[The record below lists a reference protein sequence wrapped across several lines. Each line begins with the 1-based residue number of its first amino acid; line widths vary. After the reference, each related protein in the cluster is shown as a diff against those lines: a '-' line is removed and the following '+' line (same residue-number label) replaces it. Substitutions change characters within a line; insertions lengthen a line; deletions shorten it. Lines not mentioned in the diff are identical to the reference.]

1 MDKIVLTEKIKKLE
15 NVSPLDL
22 PQALIEIELYEQQTA
37 QELMDEIHNEFQ
49 KEDIIDNVVT
59 PVFTT
64 IIDGLLA
71 HPKFKGV
78 ASKSG
83 LSANRVMRECK
94 DFNYDGKIVKL
105 MPDAFVEYKNEKE
118 FQILWGKENRSE
130 YIRSVYENTSAMNR
144 YKKSKVEESSG
155 KKNITDEYRMTQDT
169 TPEKNNPDG
178 RRNDPLNLHNSETDH
193 IVPLH
198 TIFTQLQNNSGLSD
212 GDIKRIAN
220 QEYNFA
226 VTARLVNNPK
236 RDMSNSEFIAKQDEL
251 KSQGKPYVELSPE
264 VRANMIQ
271 MERDAQKAI
280 NKSVNNTVIKNLTGK
295 GQADRK
301 ERKAAMEKKEAEL
314 GRKLTSEERAA
325 VDKSLAQKKA
335 KEIHLGNAKQA
346 GKQSLMYAMGTAV
359 LFVFKPLY
367 YEIKDGIINGFK
379 EGVYAKTFK
388 EACSIRF
395 NRIKDYVWEQ
405 LKDLKHMLGS
415 AMDMLKNFLSALIE
429 GLIGMF
435 VGIFK
440 KIFKVLKEG
449 VKVFVQAWPVLFGE
463 QSKSM
468 SAAEKGDAI
477 LKLIAGSLVGLC
489 GIGIDILLE
498 KVPAIPED
506 FRSILSVI
514 LSGLTSI
521 LLFYALDKADLF
533 NVKKERRN
541 ARIKELFDERIND
554 IREATQNMSTKVA
567 EIIKA
572 QKLELLEST
581 NCLNEAVASG
591 NYGLA
596 FDALVKQSHILG
608 ISLPL
613 NTIDDIH
620 KNRNNLNWQM

>member
-1 MDKIVLTEKIKKLE
+1 M
-15 NVSPLDL
+15 
-22 PQALIEIELYEQQTA
+22 
-37 QELMDEIHNEFQ
+37 
-49 KEDIIDNVVT
+49 
-59 PVFTT
+59 
-64 IIDGLLA
+64 
-71 HPKFKGV
+71 
-78 ASKSG
+78 
-83 LSANRVMRECK
+83 
-94 DFNYDGKIVKL
+94 
-105 MPDAFVEYKNEKE
+105 
-118 FQILWGKENRSE
+118 
-130 YIRSVYENTSAMNR
+130 
-144 YKKSKVEESSG
+144 
-155 KKNITDEYRMTQDT
+155 
-169 TPEKNNPDG
+169 
-178 RRNDPLNLHNSETDH
+178 
-193 IVPLH
+193 
-198 TIFTQLQNNSGLSD
+198 
-212 GDIKRIAN
+212 
-220 QEYNFA
+220 
-226 VTARLVNNPK
+226 
-236 RDMSNSEFIAKQDEL
+236 
-251 KSQGKPYVELSPE
+251 
-264 VRANMIQ
+264 
-271 MERDAQKAI
+271 
-280 NKSVNNTVIKNLTGK
+280 
-295 GQADRK
+295 
-301 ERKAAMEKKEAEL
+301 
-314 GRKLTSEERAA
+314 
-325 VDKSLAQKKA
+325 
-335 KEIHLGNAKQA
+335 
-346 GKQSLMYAMGTAV
+346 
-359 LFVFKPLY
+359 
-367 YEIKDGIINGFK
+367 
-379 EGVYAKTFK
+379 YAKTFK

-533 NVKKERRN
+533 NVKEERRN

-572 QKLELLEST
+572 QKLGLLEST

>member
-1 MDKIVLTEKIKKLE
+1 MDKKVLTEKIKKLE

-59 PVFTT
+59 PVFTM

-105 MPDAFVEYKNEKE
+105 MPDAFVEYKNEKD
-118 FQILWGKENRSE
+118 FQTLWGKENRSE

-144 YKKSKVEESSG
+144 YKKSKVEEAGG

-193 IVPLH
+193 IEPLH

-280 NKSVNNTVIKNLTGK
+280 NKSVNNTVIKNLIGK

-314 GRKLTSEERAA
+314 GRKLTCEERAA

-335 KEIHLGNAKQA
+335 KEIHLGNVKQA
-346 GKQSLMYAMGTAV
+346 GKQSLMYVMGTAV

-379 EGVYAKTFK
+379 DGVCAETYK
-388 EACSIRF
+388 EAFSIRF
-395 NRIKDYVWEQ
+395 TRIKEYVWGQ
-405 LKDLKHMLGS
+405 LKNLKSMFGS

-429 GLIGMF
+429 GLIRMF

-449 VKVFVQAWPVLFGE
+449 AKIFIQAWPVLFGE
-463 QSKSM
+463 QSKRM
-468 SAAEKGDAI
+468 SASEKGDAI
-477 LKLIAGSLVGLC
+477 LKLVAGSLMGLC
-489 GIGIDILLE
+489 GIGIDMLLE

-521 LLFYALDKADLF
+521 LLFYALDKADIF
-533 NVKKERRN
+533 NIKEERRN
-541 ARIKELFDERIND
+541 ARIKELFDERIKD
-554 IREATQNMSTKVA
+554 IREATGSMSNAMLET
-567 EIIKA
+567 IKK
-572 QKLELLEST
+572 QKIEFMDIMNQLSNAITINDSNATNDMLLRLTSF
-581 NCLNEAVASG
+581 LN
-591 NYGLA
+591 
-596 FDALVKQSHILG
+596 
-608 ISLPL
+608 ISLGYE
-613 NTIDDIH
+613 NIREF
-620 KNRNNLNWQM
+620 NQVRGQLNWNL

>member
-1 MDKIVLTEKIKKLE
+1 MDKKVLTEKIKKLE

-59 PVFTT
+59 PVFTM

-105 MPDAFVEYKNEKE
+105 MPDAFVEYKNEKD
-118 FQILWGKENRSE
+118 FQTLWGKENRSE

-144 YKKSKVEESSG
+144 YKKSKVEEAGG

-193 IVPLH
+193 IKPLH

-280 NKSVNNTVIKNLTGK
+280 NKSVNNTVIKNLIGK

-314 GRKLTSEERAA
+314 GRKLTCEERAA

-335 KEIHLGNAKQA
+335 KEIHLGNVKQA

-379 EGVYAKTFK
+379 DGVCAETYK
-388 EACSIRF
+388 EAFSIRF
-395 NRIKDYVWEQ
+395 TRIKEYVWGQ
-405 LKDLKHMLGS
+405 LKNLKSMFGS

-429 GLIGMF
+429 GLIRMF

-449 VKVFVQAWPVLFGE
+449 AKIFIQAWPVLFGE
-463 QSKSM
+463 QSKRM
-468 SAAEKGDAI
+468 SASEKGDAI
-477 LKLIAGSLVGLC
+477 LKLVAGSLMGLC
-489 GIGIDILLE
+489 GIGIDMLLE

-521 LLFYALDKADLF
+521 LLFYALDKADIF
-533 NVKKERRN
+533 NIKEERRN
-541 ARIKELFDERIND
+541 ARIKELFDERIKD
-554 IREATQNMSTKVA
+554 IREATGSMSNAMLET
-567 EIIKA
+567 IKK
-572 QKLELLEST
+572 QKIEFMDIMNQLSNAITINDSNATNDMLLRLTSF
-581 NCLNEAVASG
+581 LN
-591 NYGLA
+591 
-596 FDALVKQSHILG
+596 
-608 ISLPL
+608 ISLGYE
-613 NTIDDIH
+613 NIREF
-620 KNRNNLNWQM
+620 NQVRGQLNWNL

>member
-1 MDKIVLTEKIKKLE
+1 MDKKVLTEKIKKLE

-59 PVFTT
+59 PVFTM

-105 MPDAFVEYKNEKE
+105 MPDAFVEYKNEKD
-118 FQILWGKENRSE
+118 FQTLWGKENRSE

-144 YKKSKVEESSG
+144 YKKSKVEEAGG

-193 IVPLH
+193 IEPLH

-280 NKSVNNTVIKNLTGK
+280 NKSVNNTVIKNLIGK

-314 GRKLTSEERAA
+314 GRKLTCEERAA

-335 KEIHLGNAKQA
+335 KEIHLGNVKQA

-379 EGVYAKTFK
+379 DGVCAETYK
-388 EACSIRF
+388 EAFSIRF
-395 NRIKDYVWEQ
+395 TRIKEYVWGQ
-405 LKDLKHMLGS
+405 LKNLKSMFGS

-429 GLIGMF
+429 GLIRMF

-449 VKVFVQAWPVLFGE
+449 AKIFIQAWPVLFGE
-463 QSKSM
+463 QSKRM
-468 SAAEKGDAI
+468 SASEKGDAI
-477 LKLIAGSLVGLC
+477 LKLVAGSLMGLC
-489 GIGIDILLE
+489 GIGIDMLLE

-521 LLFYALDKADLF
+521 LLFYALDKADIF
-533 NVKKERRN
+533 NIKEERRN
-541 ARIKELFDERIND
+541 ARIKELFDERIKD
-554 IREATQNMSTKVA
+554 IREATGSMSNAMLET
-567 EIIKA
+567 IKK
-572 QKLELLEST
+572 QKIEFMDIMNQLSNAITINDSNATNDMLLRLTSF
-581 NCLNEAVASG
+581 LN
-591 NYGLA
+591 
-596 FDALVKQSHILG
+596 
-608 ISLPL
+608 ISLGYE
-613 NTIDDIH
+613 NIREF
-620 KNRNNLNWQM
+620 NQVRGQLNWNL

>member
-1 MDKIVLTEKIKKLE
+1 MDKKVLTEKIKKLE

-71 HPKFKGV
+71 HPKFKGI
-78 ASKSG
+78 AQKSG

-94 DFNYDGKIVKL
+94 DFNYDGKIVNL

-118 FQILWGKENRSE
+118 FQTHWGKENRSK

-144 YKKSKVEESSG
+144 YKKSKVEEAGG

-169 TPEKNNPDG
+169 TPKKNNPDG
-178 RRNDPLNLHNSETDH
+178 RRNDPLNLHNSEADH
-193 IVPLH
+193 IEPLH
-198 TIFTQLQNNSGLSD
+198 KTFTQLQNDSGLSN
-212 GDIKRIAN
+212 GDIKRIVN
-220 QEYNFA
+220 QDYNFA

-251 KSQGKPYVELSPE
+251 KSQGQPYVELSPE

-301 ERKAAMEKKEAEL
+301 ERKAAMEKKETEL

-379 EGVYAKTFK
+379 EGVYAETFK
-388 EACSIRF
+388 EAISIRF
-395 NRIKDYVWEQ
+395 GRVKNYVWNQ
-405 LKDLKHMLGS
+405 LKNLKELFGS
-415 AMDMLKNFLSALIE
+415 SLEILKNFLSALIE
-429 GLIGMF
+429 GIVGMF
-435 VGIFK
+435 VGVFK
-440 KIFKVLKEG
+440 QIFKVLKEG
-449 VKVFVQAWPVLFGE
+449 IKIFMQAWPILFGK
-463 QSKSM
+463 QAKQMTNSQ
-468 SAAEKGDAI
+468 KGDAI
-477 LKLIAGSLVGLC
+477 LKLIAGSVVAFC
-489 GIGIDILLE
+489 GIGVESFL
-498 KVPAIPED
+498 ANANIPED
-506 FRSILSVI
+506 YRSLVSVLLRGLLSVFV
-514 LSGLTSI
+514 
-521 LLFYALDKADLF
+521 FYALDKADLF
-533 NVKKERRN
+533 GVKKEYRDK
-541 ARIKELFDERIND
+541 RIKEIFDERIKD
-554 IREATQNMSTKVA
+554 IKEATETMTKTVLETIKKQKIEFMDIMNQFTNAINDSDYNTANNMLIRLSKF
-567 EIIKA
+567 
-572 QKLELLEST
+572 
-581 NCLNEAVASG
+581 LN
-591 NYGLA
+591 
-596 FDALVKQSHILG
+596 
-608 ISLPL
+608 ISLGYENQKEFNQVR
-613 NTIDDIH
+613 NT
-620 KNRNNLNWQM
+620 LNWNL